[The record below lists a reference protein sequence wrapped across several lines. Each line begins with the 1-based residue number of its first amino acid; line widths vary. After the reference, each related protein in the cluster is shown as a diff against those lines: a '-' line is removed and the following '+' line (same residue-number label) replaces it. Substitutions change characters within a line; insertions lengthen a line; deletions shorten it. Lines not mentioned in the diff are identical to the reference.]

1 MDKGRL
7 EPRLTADGSFSLW
20 SETFNQTFHSGRG
33 ALEEAHSTFLAPA
46 GLDRFSSGSGIA
58 VMEVCVG
65 TGTNLAALLD
75 VCAQH
80 QLELKWWGLESD
92 RRPLGLALADAGFR
106 EVICP
111 IEHPLFPQRDHVV
124 RVAAVCGRDA
134 GRATVV
140 YGTIVQ
146 PTDQKR
152 LGAHE
157 SKSHHLRRS

>member
-1 MDKGRL
+1 M
-7 EPRLTADGSFSLW
+7 FSL
-20 SETFNQTFHSGRG
+20 F
-33 ALEEAHSTFLAPA
+33 ALFAFEIREDADDAT
-46 GLDRFSSGSGIA
+46 
-58 VMEVCVG
+58 
-65 TGTNLAALLD
+65 
-75 VCAQH
+75 
-80 QLELKWWGLESD
+80 
-92 RRPLGLALADAGFR
+92 PLVRHKLVFVARARSLQKLADAGFR

-111 IEHPLFPQRDHVV
+111 IEHPLFPHRDHVV

-134 GRATVV
+134 GRAAVV